1 MRRWRSLA
9 TLFAVMLVFGVVA
22 GCGVAGATEQK
33 TAAAP
38 LRLGP
43 GEAVALVCA
52 TQAVL
57 VATGAA
63 NASNGSLQLRL
74 ERTSNP
80 GEDGRWRP
88 AGDNGA
94 HAASLGV
101 MHAKTC
107 ADGCPFN
114 IGKDDDLQLWAP
126 APKGVDK
133 LAPDELLSV
142 AVIKS
147 ATGQLKASTFRGQQ
161 IEALESGSCQ
171 RADQPASAAEPPA
184 TATPDAAA
192 PAAPAAATPPQN
204 ADK

>member
-1 MRRWRSLA
+1 MRRTRSTEA
-9 TLFAVMLVFGVVA
+9 LFVAVIALGLIE
-22 GCGVAGATEQK
+22 GWGVARAGEEN
-33 TAAAP
+33 AAVAP

-80 GEDGRWRP
+80 GEDGRWKP
-88 AGDNGA
+88 VGDNGA

-147 ATGQLKASTFRGQQ
+147 ATGRLKASTFRGQQ

-171 RADQPASAAEPPA
+171 RADQPASATEPPA
-184 TATPDAAA
+184 AATPDAAA